1 MKEVLATSLKTLQA
15 AKEIGLEAGLNYVYA
30 GNVASID
37 DSDTKCP
44 QCGSLLIEHSGFGV
58 MQNNIKDGNCPKC
71 GLKIAGVICPTH
83 CTRHI
88 AEIKAFYP
96 EKYVEGGAG
105 KIINL

>member
-1 MKEVLATSLKTLQA
+1 
-15 AKEIGLEAGLNYVYA
+15 
-30 GNVASID
+30 
-37 DSDTKCP
+37 
-44 QCGSLLIEHSGFGV
+44 